1 MILLLMMKGWLK
13 KLSNI
18 IKLENIQ
25 KYYKV
30 GKEKFHV
37 LKSLSLE
44 IESGEFVM
52 IMGKSGSGKTT
63 LLNVLGF
70 LDKFDDGD
78 YIFNGENV
86 TNLNENQRS
95 TFRNKNIGFVFQQF
109 NLIETLDVYQNVE
122 LPLIYDASLKKSE
135 REKIV
140 KEKLEAVGLL
150 DKIKQPPLQ
159 LSGGQQQRIA
169 IARSLVN
176 NPQLIFADEPTGAL
190 DSETSEEIM
199 NLLKDLNNQGKT
211 IIMVTHDADL
221 VKYATKVVRL
231 KDGVLSLEV

>member
-1 MILLLMMKGWLK
+1 M
-13 KLSNI
+13 SNI

-25 KYYKV
+25 KYYKI

-37 LKSLSLE
+37 LKSLNLD
-44 IESGEFVM
+44 INTGDFVM

-63 LLNVLGF
+63 LLNILGF
-70 LDKFDDGD
+70 LDKFDEGD
-78 YIFNGENV
+78 YFFNNKNV

-109 NLIETLDVYQNVE
+109 NLIETLNVYQNLE
-122 LPLIYDASLKKSE
+122 LPLIYDNTLNKSQ
-135 REKIV
+135 REHII
-140 KEKLEAVGLL
+140 KEKLNDVGLL
-150 DKIKQPPLQ
+150 DKAYQTPLQ

-169 IARSLVN
+169 IARALVN
-176 NPQLIFADEPTGAL
+176 NPQIIFADEPTGAL

-199 NLLKDLNNQGKT
+199 KLLKNLNNQGKT
-211 IIMVTHDADL
+211 IIMVTHDSDL
-221 VKYATKVVRL
+221 VKYATKIIRL

>member
-1 MILLLMMKGWLK
+1 M
-13 KLSNI
+13 SNI

-25 KYYKV
+25 KYYKI

-37 LKSLSLE
+37 LKSLNLD
-44 IESGEFVM
+44 INTGDFVM

-63 LLNVLGF
+63 LLNILGF
-70 LDKFDDGD
+70 LDKFDEGD
-78 YIFNGENV
+78 YFFNNKNV

-109 NLIETLDVYQNVE
+109 NLIETLNVYQNLE
-122 LPLIYDASLKKSE
+122 LPLIYDNTLNKSQ
-135 REKIV
+135 RKHII
-140 KEKLEAVGLL
+140 KEKLNDVGLL
-150 DKIKQPPLQ
+150 DKAYQPPLQ

-169 IARSLVN
+169 IARALVN
-176 NPQLIFADEPTGAL
+176 NPQIIFADEPTGAL

-199 NLLKDLNNQGKT
+199 KLLKNLNNQGKT
-211 IIMVTHDADL
+211 IIMVTHDSDL
-221 VKYATKVVRL
+221 VKYATKIIRL

>member
-1 MILLLMMKGWLK
+1 MK

-25 KYYKV
+25 KYYKI

-37 LKSLSLE
+37 LKSLNLD
-44 IESGEFVM
+44 INTGDFVM

-63 LLNVLGF
+63 LLNILGF

-78 YIFNGENV
+78 YFFSNKNV

-109 NLIETLDVYQNVE
+109 NLIETLNVYQNVE
-122 LPLIYDASLKKSE
+122 LPLIYDNTLNKSQ
-135 REKIV
+135 RENIV
-140 KEKLEAVGLL
+140 KEKLNAVGLL
-150 DKIKQPPLQ
+150 DKVYQPPLQ

-169 IARSLVN
+169 IARALVN
-176 NPQLIFADEPTGAL
+176 NPQIIFADEPTGAL

-199 NLLKDLNNQGKT
+199 KLLKNLNDQGKT
-211 IIMVTHDADL
+211 IIMVTHDSDL

>member
-1 MILLLMMKGWLK
+1 MMKGWLK

-122 LPLIYDASLKKSE
+122 LPLIYDASLNKSE

-140 KEKLEAVGLL
+140 KEKLESVGLL